1 MLFKGRV
8 SLFWISVSWAECWYQ
23 QNKNMGP
30 LPALMIDYDTGIKKK
45 ASPVKYYW
53 HRNQSVAEAA
63 VWFQWGGE
71 YLLVYCLFEF
81 QLPVLFTEFSHI
93 LLSING
99 KNFKQFGLFLLH
111 KKLTWPLAG
120 PESTLLSRSIS
131 ALFFAV
137 LRNFWCHPS
146 IPNTMLVVEGA
157 AGP

>member
-8 SLFWISVSWAECWYQ
+8 SLFLNFCFLSWVLVPTKPKYGSIARSDVRLRHWYQ
-23 QNKNMGP
+23 EK
-30 LPALMIDYDTGIKKK
+30 GIT
-45 ASPVKYYW
+45 SYYW

-63 VWFQWGGE
+63 VWFQWG

-81 QLPVLFTEFSHI
+81 QLSVLFTEFSNS
-93 LLSING
+93 LCGAES
-99 KNFKQFGLFLLH
+99 KNIS
-111 KKLTWPLAG
+111 TANVTPG
-120 PESTLLSRSIS
+120 PEWTTYSTLLSRSIS